1 MGVTG
6 WPKSNPG
13 FYGAAGQWNDL
24 NCSNLLSFAIE
35 YTVDASFSN
44 NILHIENLKVGEQTY
59 WATLVLEE
67 CEAICFKIIDAGD
80 TNYPVTK
87 IFSEF
92 ADNVLTL
99 ERVSVGDSA
108 YYVELELTNPSDL
121 IFQLKSG
128 SLTRSLTYVP
138 ADTDTWVKAEPEE
151 VGLKSSEIQK
161 AIDYAFAEGQNT
173 QGLVILRHGAIVA
186 ERYAIGSDK
195 DTIATSW
202 SMAKSFVSA
211 LTGIAIEE
219 GFISSVDVPAADY
232 VTQWAGDDRKNIT
245 LKDLLLMSSGLYENG
260 DDGPVMY
267 VGLQDSDG
275 NYIQDSNGEYQK
287 VNNLQYSINRIVNP
301 DRARWLGAGY
311 TWNYSNA
318 DTQIIGHIIESA
330 SNKFINSFAEEFL
343 FSKIG
348 ISADWWTDGF
358 HNYMHYCC
366 LDMTTRDF
374 AKFGL
379 LFARDGKWGSER
391 IISEDW
397 VLESTAPTI
406 TITESWQIGY
416 GYQWWPDRSGD
427 WYYAVGSRKQLI
439 YVHPGL
445 DIVAVR
451 NGTLELIG
459 NTKHR
464 RGDSYHL
471 TQFPAYWDNVE
482 FFQYIIDAAKIN

>member
-1 MGVTG
+1 
-6 WPKSNPG
+6 
-13 FYGAAGQWNDL
+13 
-24 NCSNLLSFAIE
+24 
-35 YTVDASFSN
+35 
-44 NILHIENLKVGEQTY
+44 
-59 WATLVLEE
+59 
-67 CEAICFKIIDAGD
+67 
-80 TNYPVTK
+80 
-87 IFSEF
+87 
-92 ADNVLTL
+92 
-99 ERVSVGDSA
+99 
-108 YYVELELTNPSDL
+108 
-121 IFQLKSG
+121 
-128 SLTRSLTYVP
+128 
-138 ADTDTWVKAEPEE
+138 
-151 VGLKSSEIQK
+151 
-161 AIDYAFAEGQNT
+161 
-173 QGLVILRHGAIVA
+173 
-186 ERYAIGSDK
+186 
-195 DTIATSW
+195 
-202 SMAKSFVSA
+202 
-211 LTGIAIEE
+211 
-219 GFISSVDVPAADY
+219 
-232 VTQWAGDDRKNIT
+232 
-245 LKDLLLMSSGLYENG
+245 MSSGLYENG

-459 NTKHR
+459 NCLLYTSPSPR
-464 RGDSYHL
+464 DRG
-471 TQFPAYWDNVE
+471 
-482 FFQYIIDAAKIN
+482 